1 MALEETTRGADDV
14 KRRQEM
20 ARALAR
26 GGMEDVHVL
35 SRDTA
40 DRALT
45 PKRTEIVRVLKE
57 REVDSVRALARVL
70 ERDKGQVSRDL
81 QILAE
86 LGIIHYR
93 SDGRAKAPRLSHDHV
108 VVEPIV

>member
-1 MALEETTRGADDV
+1 MSLGKTTGDDESAD
-14 KRRQEM
+14 RRAQM

-35 SRDTA
+35 GLDTA

-45 PKRTEIVRVLKE
+45 PKRMEIVHELRD
-57 REVDSVRALARVL
+57 RDVDSVRGLARIL

-81 QILAE
+81 QELAQ
-86 LGIIHYR
+86 LGIIHYESEGR
-93 SDGRAKAPRLSHDHV
+93 SKAPRLSHQHV